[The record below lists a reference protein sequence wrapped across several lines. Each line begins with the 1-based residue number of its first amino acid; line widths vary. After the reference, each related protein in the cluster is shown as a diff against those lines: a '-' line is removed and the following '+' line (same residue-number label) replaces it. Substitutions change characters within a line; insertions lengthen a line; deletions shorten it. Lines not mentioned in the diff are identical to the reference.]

1 MTPTQESIRKLSDK
15 ELIAQLKIVRSVQR
29 RFDFREKWI
38 CEEMERRSRSHDQQ
52 TTTSL
57 DCESTP

>member
-1 MTPTQESIRKLSDK
+1 MTPTQESIRNLSDK

-38 CEEMERRSRSHDQQ
+38 REEMERRSKSYDQQ

-57 DCESTP
+57 DCESTS

>member
-15 ELIAQLKIVRSVQR
+15 ELIAQLKIVRSGQR

-38 CEEMERRSRSHDQQ
+38 REEMERRSKDEKTRID
-52 TTTSL
+52 
-57 DCESTP
+57 

>member
-1 MTPTQESIRKLSDK
+1 MTPTQESLRKLSDK

-38 CEEMERRSRSHDQQ
+38 REEMERRSKDEQ
-52 TTTSL
+52 TRI
-57 DCESTP
+57 D

>member
-1 MTPTQESIRKLSDK
+1 MTPTQIQIRNMSDK
-15 ELIAQLKIVRSVQR
+15 DLVWRKKVIDSHVERLLKQQ
-29 RFDFREKWI
+29 EWI
-38 CEEMERRSRSHDQQ
+38 REEMERRSKSHDQQ

>member
-1 MTPTQESIRKLSDK
+1 MTPTQEQIRKLSDK

-38 CEEMERRSRSHDQQ
+38 CEEMERRSRDEQ
-52 TTTSL
+52 TRI
-57 DCESTP
+57 D

>member
-1 MTPTQESIRKLSDK
+1 MTPTQEQIRKLSDK
-15 ELIAQLKIVRSVQR
+15 DLIWQKKIVASHLERIKLRDQ
-29 RFDFREKWI
+29 WLT
-38 CEEMERRSRSHDQQ
+38 EEMERRSKSYDQQ

>member
-38 CEEMERRSRSHDQQ
+38 CE
-52 TTTSL
+52 
-57 DCESTP
+57 

>member
-1 MTPTQESIRKLSDK
+1 LRGEQMTPTQESLRKLSDA

-38 CEEMERRSRSHDQQ
+38 REEMERRSKDEQ
-52 TTTSL
+52 TRI
-57 DCESTP
+57 D